1 MTASRLISL
10 LATALVVGI
19 VGQTLFFK
27 FTAAPE
33 SVALFTQ
40 LGLEPFGR
48 VGIGVAELVALI
60 LLVIPRTAIYGASL
74 AAGLMGG
81 ALFSHL
87 TTLGFAGDMGVLAA
101 LAVVALLASLTVL
114 WIRRSE
120 IPVIG
125 PRLVPAS

>member
-48 VGIGVAELVALI
+48 VGIGVAELVALA
-60 LLVIPRTAIYGASL
+60 TAIPIERPGSEEECVCAS
-74 AAGLMGG
+74 G
-81 ALFSHL
+81 S
-87 TTLGFAGDMGVLAA
+87 
-101 LAVVALLASLTVL
+101 
-114 WIRRSE
+114 
-120 IPVIG
+120 
-125 PRLVPAS
+125 